1 VLFGKLTFDME
12 HIRTLEEFPRGRT
25 FLTVGTFDGVH
36 RGHQVLL
43 TALAQAAHQSGAQS
57 AVVTFFPHPAVVL
70 RGLPQPYY
78 LTSPEERARLMGA
91 CGIDVVL
98 TLPFTRELAALS
110 AREFVEMLRE
120 KAGMES
126 LWVGY
131 DFALGHNREGNVTVL
146 QRLGEELGFS
156 VHVLPPV
163 ALDDTP
169 VSSSLI
175 RSALEK
181 GDVVTAARMLGRPYA
196 IEGAVVHG
204 DARGRTLNIP
214 TINVA
219 FWAEQRLPAFGVYAC
234 RVEVEGRALDAVAN
248 IGVRPTFENPTGE
261 VRLEAHL
268 LDFFGNLYGKT
279 VRLQFLA
286 FLRPERRFESV
297 EALVAQIQQDIQHA
311 REVLTHAA

>member
-1 VLFGKLTFDME
+1 MK
-12 HIRTLEEFPRGRT
+12 HIRSLDEFPRGRT
-25 FLTVGTFDGVH
+25 YLTVGSFDGVH
-36 RGHQVLL
+36 RGHQGLL
-43 TALAQAAHQSGAQS
+43 SALTQAAHQAGAQS
-57 AVVTFFPHPAVVL
+57 AVVTFFPHPVAVL
-70 RGLPQPYY
+70 RGLSQPYY
-78 LTSPEERARLMGA
+78 LTSPEERARLMGE

-110 AREFVEMLRE
+110 AREFVTLLRE

-131 DFALGHNREGNVTVL
+131 DFALGRNREGDVPTL
-146 QRLGEELGFS
+146 QRLGEELGFA

-163 ALDDTP
+163 ALEDTP

-175 RSALEK
+175 RAALEQ
-181 GDVVTAARMLGRPYA
+181 GDVVSAARMLGRPYT

-214 TINVA
+214 TINIS

-234 RVEVEGRALDAVAN
+234 RVEVEGLVLDAVAN
-248 IGVRPTFENPTGE
+248 IGIRPTFANPNGE

-268 LDFFGNLYGKT
+268 LDFSGDLYDRT
-279 VRLQFLA
+279 VRLQFVA